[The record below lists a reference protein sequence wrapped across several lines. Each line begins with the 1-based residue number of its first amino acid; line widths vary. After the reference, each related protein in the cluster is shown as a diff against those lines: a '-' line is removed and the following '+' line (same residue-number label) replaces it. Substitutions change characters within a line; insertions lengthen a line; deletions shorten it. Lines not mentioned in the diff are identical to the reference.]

1 LYRLAVK
8 STRPQAALSYRNLDP
23 GFELSPTDP
32 LHLILLMKDLRRAL
46 RDAAT

>member
-1 LYRLAVK
+1 MRVTPEAAVFYQ
-8 STRPQAALSYRNLDP
+8 TLDP

-32 LHLILLMKDLRRAL
+32 LHLILVMKDLRRAL